1 MHVTDFHT
9 DIVLAAEE
17 MQAKS
22 GAGGEIDARSCF
34 RNFGIGKESAAAN
47 FEIGNHAARRV
58 QRPFEREGIYA
69 DAVGGVC
76 SLNNEEDRDGIHCV
90 FEAAAQEARA
100 MRPGE
105 NQAVTEADVPDA
117 VTGLAA
123 AEAVAAAGPDLQF
136 IASLDGASLGA
147 N

>member
-1 MHVTDFHT
+1 MHVTDFRT

-47 FEIGNHAARRV
+47 FEIGDRVAARV
-58 QRPFEREGIYA
+58 QGPFEREGIYA

-76 SLNNEEDRDGIHCV
+76 SLNNEEDRDAIHCV
-90 FEAAAQEARA
+90 FEAAAQGARA

-105 NQAVTEADVPDA
+105 NQAVTEADVPHA
-117 VTGLAA
+117 VTGLAPP
-123 AEAVAAAGPDLQF
+123 EAVRAPGPVPQCM
-136 IASLDGASLGA
+136 ASRDHGS
-147 N
+147 

>member
-58 QRPFEREGIYA
+58 QGPFEREGIYA
-69 DAVGGVC
+69 DAVGGGW
-76 SLNNEEDRDGIHCV
+76 SLNKQEDRHGLHSV
-90 FEAAAQEARA
+90 FEEPAKEAR
-100 MRPGE
+100 G
-105 NQAVTEADVPDA
+105 
-117 VTGLAA
+117 
-123 AEAVAAAGPDLQF
+123 
-136 IASLDGASLGA
+136 
-147 N
+147 